1 MKNPNRESL
10 LNNSIDNNN
19 NNNKKQIVLNFYEK
33 GLYMKQYYVLINFK
47 NVFSCKKW
55 KEVVVKG
62 TTIARDN

>member
-1 MKNPNRESL
+1 
-10 LNNSIDNNN
+10 
-19 NNNKKQIVLNFYEK
+19 
-33 GLYMKQYYVLINFK
+33 MKQYYVLINFK